1 MPHWLAVTIE
11 NSVESLNRV
20 FHLLRQRHL
29 PVGPISMCRT
39 EDPQDLRLL
48 IPVDPARVDPQRVR
62 ANLEKLLCVKAV
74 EDWGE
79 RPLVIRDMALV
90 KVRAPSE
97 AWVEIAQLA
106 EFYRARIVDVGP
118 ETLIVEVTGSAE
130 KVDSCIARLQRF
142 GVVEITRSGPMAMVR
157 GQAEAAPAD
166 RVAEAAA

>member
-20 FHLLRQRHL
+20 FHLLRRRHL
-29 PVGPISMCRT
+29 PVDTISVCRT

-48 IPVDPARVDPQRVR
+48 IPVDPQQADPDRIR

-118 ETLIVEVTGSAE
+118 ETLIVEVTGSTD

-142 GVVEITRSGPMAMVR
+142 GVVEVTRAGPMAMIR
-157 GQAEAAPAD
+157 GQAEATPAD
-166 RVAEAAA
+166 RIAEAA

>member
-20 FHLLRQRHL
+20 FHLLRRRHL
-29 PVGPISMCRT
+29 PVDTISVCRT

-48 IPVDPARVDPQRVR
+48 IPVDPRQADPDRIR

-97 AWVEIAQLA
+97 TWVEIAQLA

-118 ETLIVEVTGSAE
+118 ETLIVEVTGSID

-142 GVVEITRSGPMAMVR
+142 GVVEVTRAGPMAMIR
-157 GQAEAAPAD
+157 GQAEATPAD
-166 RVAEAAA
+166 RIAEAA

>member
-20 FHLLRQRHL
+20 FHLLRRRHL
-29 PVGPISMCRT
+29 PVGSISVCRT

-48 IPVDPARVDPQRVR
+48 IPVDSERVDPYRVR

-74 EDWGE
+74 EDWGD
-79 RPLVIRDMALV
+79 RPLVVRDMALV
-90 KVRAPSE
+90 KVRAPAE

-118 ETLIVEVTGSAE
+118 ETLIVEVTGSTD

-142 GVVEITRSGPMAMVR
+142 GVVEVTRAGPMAMVR
-157 GQAEAAPAD
+157 GQAEAAAD
-166 RVAEAAA
+166 RLAEAAA

>member
-20 FHLLRQRHL
+20 FHLLRRRHL
-29 PVGPISMCRT
+29 PVGSISVCRT

-48 IPVDPARVDPQRVR
+48 IPVDPERVDPYRVR
-62 ANLEKLLCVKAV
+62 TNLEKLLCVKAV

-79 RPLVIRDMALV
+79 RPLVVRDVALV
-90 KVRAPSE
+90 KVRAPAE

-118 ETLIVEVTGSAE
+118 ETLIVEVTGSTD

-142 GVVEITRSGPMAMVR
+142 GVVEVTRAGPMAMIR
-157 GQAEAAPAD
+157 GH
-166 RVAEAAA
+166 AEAAADRMAEAAA